1 MIALLGLV
9 LLVVGGEVL
18 VRNSSALAIKASV
31 PPLIVG
37 LTIISIGTST
47 PELFTSLQAAWNG
60 VAGMSV
66 GNVIG
71 SNIANLGLALGLTA
85 IVKPIVFD
93 KKVLGLDFPT
103 LIVVTALFGV
113 LALDGVFSFSDG
125 LILMTAMLVYMA
137 IQIRRSRKLKELMTT
152 EQVSEFEVLDD
163 EIELS
168 YFTLIAGIALGCAL
182 LYFGADLFV
191 DGAVTIAEKLGV
203 SDFIIGVTVVA
214 FGTSVPEIFAS
225 VFAALKGEGDL
236 SIGNLIGSNVMNI
249 LLVLGGTSLSTDV
262 PVEAQVMSNDYWW
275 MLGAALLLYPILKRG
290 NKINRLQGAVYVCC
304 YIAYVWIA
312 FG

>member
-1 MIALLGLV
+1 MIALLGLI
-9 LLVVGGEVL
+9 LLIVGGEIL

-113 LALDGVFSFSDG
+113 LALDGVFSFIDG
-125 LILMTAMLVYMA
+125 VILLTALLIYTA
-137 IQIRRSRKLKELMTT
+137 IQIRRSRKLNELITT
-152 EQVSEFEVLDD
+152 EQVSDFEVLDD
-163 EIELS
+163 EITIS
-168 YFTLIAGIALGCAL
+168 YFRLIAGIAVGCVL
-182 LYFGADLFV
+182 LYLGADLFV
-191 DGAVTIAEKLGV
+191 DGAVEIAKLLGV

-249 LLVLGGTSLSTDV
+249 LLVLGGTSLTTDI
-262 PVEAQVMSNDYWW
+262 PIESQVMTNDYWW

-290 NKINRLQGAVYVCC
+290 NNVNRLQGVIYVCF
-304 YIAYVWIA
+304 YLAYVWIA

>member
-1 MIALLGLV
+1 MIALLGLI
-9 LLVVGGEVL
+9 LLVAGGEVL
-18 VRNSSALAIKASV
+18 VRNSSALAIKAKV

-37 LTIISIGTST
+37 LTVISIGTST
-47 PELFTSLQAAWNG
+47 PELFTSLQAAWND
-60 VAGMSV
+60 VAGISV

-85 IVKPIVFD
+85 IVKPILVD
-93 KKVLGLDFPT
+93 KKVLALDFPT
-103 LIVVTALFGV
+103 LIVVTALFGLMAIDGEFSFV
-113 LALDGVFSFSDG
+113 DGVV
-125 LILMTAMLVYMA
+125 LISALAIYTL
-137 IQIRRSRKLKELMTT
+137 IQIRRSRRLKLMTT

-168 YFTLIAGIALGCAL
+168 YFTLIMGIALGCVL
-182 LYFGADLFV
+182 LYFGADFFIN
-191 DGAVTIAEKLGV
+191 GAVSIAKQLGV
-203 SDFIIGVTVVA
+203 SEFIIGVTVVA

-249 LLVLGGTSLSTDV
+249 LLVLGGTSLTTDIK
-262 PVEAQVMSNDYWW
+262 VEGLVMTNDYWW
-275 MLGAALLLYPILKRG
+275 MLGAALLLYPILKKG
-290 NKINRLQGAVYVCC
+290 NSVNRLQGALYVCF

>member
-103 LIVVTALFGV
+103 LIVVTAFFGI
-113 LALDGVFSFSDG
+113 LALDGVFSFTDG
-125 LILMTAMLVYMA
+125 LILMTLMLVYMA

>member
-1 MIALLGLV
+1 MYVTV
-9 LLVVGGEVL
+9 LHLY
-18 VRNSSALAIKASV
+18 NAKV

-37 LTIISIGTST
+37 LTVISIGTST
-47 PELFTSLQAAWNG
+47 PELFTSLQAAWND
-60 VAGMSV
+60 VAGISV

-85 IVKPIVFD
+85 IVKPILVD
-93 KKVLGLDFPT
+93 KKVLALDFPT
-103 LIVVTALFGV
+103 LIVVTALFGLMAIDGEFSFV
-113 LALDGVFSFSDG
+113 DGVV
-125 LILMTAMLVYMA
+125 LISALAIYTL
-137 IQIRRSRKLKELMTT
+137 IQIRRSRRLKFMTT

-168 YFTLIAGIALGCAL
+168 YFTLIMGIALGCVL
-182 LYFGADLFV
+182 LYFGADFFI
-191 DGAVTIAEKLGV
+191 DGAVSIAKQLGV
-203 SDFIIGVTVVA
+203 SEFIIGVTVVA

-249 LLVLGGTSLSTDV
+249 LLVLGGTSLTTDIK
-262 PVEAQVMSNDYWW
+262 VEGQVMTNDYWW
-275 MLGAALLLYPILKRG
+275 MLGAALLLYPILKKG
-290 NKINRLQGAVYVCC
+290 KFCKQIQGALYVCF

>member
-1 MIALLGLV
+1 MIALLGLI
-9 LLVVGGEVL
+9 LLIAGGEVL

-37 LTIISIGTST
+37 LTVISIGTST

-60 VAGMSV
+60 VAGISV

-85 IVKPIVFD
+85 VVKPIIFD
-93 KKVLGLDFPT
+93 KKVLALDFPT
-103 LIVVTALFGV
+103 LIVVTALFG
-113 LALDGVFSFSDG
+113 LMAIDGLFSFIDG
-125 LILMTAMLVYMA
+125 LILVGALVIYTA
-137 IQIRRSRKLKELMTT
+137 IQIRRSRRLKLMTT
-152 EQVSEFEVLDD
+152 VHVSEFEVLDD
-163 EIELS
+163 EIKLS
-168 YFTLIAGIALGCAL
+168 YFTLIMGITLGCVL
-182 LYFGADLFV
+182 LYFGADFFI
-191 DGAVTIAEKLGV
+191 DGAVVIAEKLGV
-203 SDFIIGVTVVA
+203 SEFIIGVTVVA
-214 FGTSVPEIFAS
+214 FGTSVPEIFTS

-249 LLVLGGTSLSTDV
+249 LLVLGGTSLTTDV

-275 MLGAALLLYPILKRG
+275 MLGAAVLLYPILKRG
-290 NKINRLQGAVYVCC
+290 SNVNRLQGALYVCF

>member
-1 MIALLGLV
+1 MIALLGFI
-9 LLVVGGEVL
+9 LLIAGGEVL
-18 VRNSSALAIKASV
+18 VRNRSALAIKASV

-37 LTIISIGTST
+37 LTVISIGTST

-60 VAGMSV
+60 VAGISV

-85 IVKPIVFD
+85 VVKPIIFD
-93 KKVLGLDFPT
+93 KKVLALDFPT
-103 LIVVTALFGV
+103 LIVVTALFG
-113 LALDGVFSFSDG
+113 
-125 LILMTAMLVYMA
+125 
-137 IQIRRSRKLKELMTT
+137 
-152 EQVSEFEVLDD
+152 
-163 EIELS
+163 
-168 YFTLIAGIALGCAL
+168 
-182 LYFGADLFV
+182 ADFFI
-191 DGAVTIAEKLGV
+191 DGAVVIAEKLGG
-203 SDFIIGVTVVA
+203 SEFIIGVTVVA

-249 LLVLGGTSLSTDV
+249 LLVLGGTSLTKDV

-275 MLGAALLLYPILKRG
+275 MLGAAVLLYPILKRG
-290 NKINRLQGAVYVCC
+290 SNVNRFQGALYICF